1 MVWCE
6 VYPRTALV
14 GRRSQLHI
22 LLNPNSS
29 SLSKSPAIV
38 HGIQMQGSCSPQ
50 ARTFSTLV
58 TLNWCSHIT
67 MILTLNPFWFPAE
80 EFLIYPHVRSGWI
93 WKGKL
98 MGSFSL
104 YTSSVLV
111 PWFSLDSHWLPC
123 FLTSWLDLEPCLS
136 FFLMGCFFT
145 LPLCTAS
152 TEVLQKPTS
161 QLLSISAQQEC
172 VFISDPF
179 VAPVVKNPVWQKA
192 YGGNMTY
199 LRDNVDSD
207 CRQASHVNF
216 LVSWCLCKSR
226 FALYCRWIVGPSIIL
241 SRQYLLEWTF

>member
-104 YTSSVLV
+104 YTSSLLL

-136 FFLMGCFFT
+136 FFLMGCF
-145 LPLCTAS
+145 LCFLFALHPQRCFKNPHLS
-152 TEVLQKPTS
+152 CFPS
-161 QLLSISAQQEC
+161 QRTRC
-172 VFISDPF
+172 VFLFRNRSLHLWLKIQYDKRRMVETWHTSEIMWIQTAGKQITWIFWFPGAF
-179 VAPVVKNPVWQKA
+179 
-192 YGGNMTY
+192 
-199 LRDNVDSD
+199 
-207 CRQASHVNF
+207 ASHV
-216 LVSWCLCKSR
+216 LHYTAGGLW
-226 FALYCRWIVGPSIIL
+226 APA
-241 SRQYLLEWTF
+241 